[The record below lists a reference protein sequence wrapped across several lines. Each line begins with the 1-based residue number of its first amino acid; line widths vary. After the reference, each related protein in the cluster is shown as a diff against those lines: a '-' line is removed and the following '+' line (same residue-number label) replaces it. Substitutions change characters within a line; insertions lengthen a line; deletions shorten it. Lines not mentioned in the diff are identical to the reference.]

1 MLYDQFPEQTATPI
15 KLDTIDMGVTIPTP
29 IPRGPTTTGPID
41 IPVRTAPAPASS
53 AYADYTDYG
62 EGFFDDAFDYDV
74 YNDMLELQR
83 VPNRRDSGYE
93 SPASPV
99 EKVLRE
105 ERVGDEGVMA
115 HWAGEHDVGHHGE
128 FKQYSFR
135 VERSQANG
143 QAVNVARHGPHH
155 RRRSSLLAPTTPS
168 KPASSSP
175 TYYDYETLS
184 PKASLPP
191 TSDAHAHEASWP
203 SKTLDRCPTCKA
215 ALKWKYLH
223 DQHAPCVC
231 EKPRAGSPPRARR
244 DAWGEEER
252 LGRMGRWVDEH
263 LSWPVEV

>member
-1 MLYDQFPEQTATPI
+1 MRYDQFPQPTTTPTT
-15 KLDTIDMGVTIPTP
+15 LDTIDMGVTIPTP
-29 IPRGPTTTGPID
+29 IPRGPTTTRPID
-41 IPVRTAPAPASS
+41 IPIRTAPTPASP

-62 EGFFDDAFDYDV
+62 EVFFDDAFDYDV

-128 FKQYSFR
+128 FLSQPFL
-135 VERSQANG
+135 VQRSQTDG
-143 QAVNVARHGPHH
+143 RAVNVARHTSRHH
-155 RRRSSLLAPTTPS
+155 RRRSSLLAPTTPT
-168 KPASSSP
+168 KPTQSP
-175 TYYDYETLS
+175 TYFDYETLS

-191 TSDAHAHEASWP
+191 TSHAQAHEAAWP
-203 SKTLDRCPTCKA
+203 PKTLDRCPTCKA

-231 EKPRAGSPPRARR
+231 EKPRVGSPPRTRR

-252 LGRMGRWVDEH
+252 LDRMGRWVEEH
-263 LSWPVEV
+263 LSWPVEG